1 MLAEEE
7 IRRYNQGDVIL
18 VQDEDTRGYVYLIL
32 TGYCEVVQHDGTS
45 SSTVA
50 KLQAG
55 DILGEMAVITG
66 RGFRNASVVAASPAT
81 LCLISEDTFKA
92 FIEAENFRDSLI
104 TRWKLRPYLKALP
117 QFSEMESTSLEL
129 AGSIADIVHIKA
141 NDSLQ
146 ADKKH
151 WYIISRGAGYFE
163 GVSCSAGMELG
174 WRPLTTA
181 KKGMLTASSDMELV
195 RFDKEEFDEMRLSLP
210 AMNYS
215 IRKYRVAQKD

>member
-1 MLAEEE
+1 MRSMLAEEE
-7 IRRYNQGDVIL
+7 LRRYNQGDVIL

-151 WYIISRGAGYFE
+151 WYIISRGTGYFE
-163 GVSCSAGMELG
+163 G
-174 WRPLTTA
+174 
-181 KKGMLTASSDMELV
+181 
-195 RFDKEEFDEMRLSLP
+195 
-210 AMNYS
+210 
-215 IRKYRVAQKD
+215 